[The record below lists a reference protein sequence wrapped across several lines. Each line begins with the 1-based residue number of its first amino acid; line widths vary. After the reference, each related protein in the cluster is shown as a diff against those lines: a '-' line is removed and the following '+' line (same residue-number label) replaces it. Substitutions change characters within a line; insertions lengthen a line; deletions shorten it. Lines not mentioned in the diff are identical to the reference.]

1 MENKQKIENEL
12 KQVLSFLFF
21 NIKNVLNFNK
31 KQCKDLSHEYYR
43 KNFEL
48 RESYDIA
55 NQSKFNIEN
64 EKNDLIEKLRHIEQQ
79 FNDLTENFEIQ
90 KKDLEEQKAMV
101 NIK

>member
-64 EKNDLIEKLRHIEQQ
+64 EKNDLIEKLRNIEQQ
-79 FNDLTENFEIQ
+79 FNDLTENFKS
-90 KKDLEEQKAMV
+90 KKTILKNKRQW
-101 NIK
+101 